1 MQAKDVIVPRE
12 AGQLGGAGVSKTVG
26 SAFEQRALEYLQRQR
41 MYLVTRNFAC
51 RGGEIDLVMRD
62 MSDDRALVFVE
73 VRARRSRQFAAAA
86 ASIGVRKQQRL
97 IHAAQHY
104 LSTWRGALPPCRFD
118 VIAFDA
124 GRIIWLRDAFRQ
136 DGA

>member
-1 MQAKDVIVPRE
+1 M
-12 AGQLGGAGVSKTVG
+12 SKTVG

-41 MYLVTRNFAC
+41 MRFIARNFVC

-62 MSDDRALVFVE
+62 DTGNDQPNEGALVLVE

-86 ASIGVRKQQRL
+86 ASIGGRKQQQL
-97 IHAAQHY
+97 IHAAQQY
-104 LSTWRGALPPCRFD
+104 LMTWRGPLPPCRFD

-124 GRIIWLRDAFRQ
+124 GRIIWLRDAFRC
-136 DGA
+136 DTA